1 MPGLIDR
8 MRAALG
14 ALRTPSPQRPP
25 ARPAIGVPEM
35 LGALGSALLS
45 SSRATSD
52 VEQIL
57 HSLAAAYDRPQLR
70 SFVLPTLVLVEDPSS
85 PEDRTSIFPA
95 TGAALRLD
103 QTGDLERLVTKAG
116 ATRMPPPDV
125 VAELDRIRTSAPRFG
140 IVVTIIG
147 HAILTV
153 GFGLVLNPTVAAL
166 SVYLVLGLIV
176 GTIVV
181 LCSRLATLALIL
193 PVVTS
198 FAVTLL
204 TGLFIAPL
212 VGDDTIRLV
221 APALVSFLPGLTLT
235 LAAVELTNAQVVAG
249 ASRMVYGIA
258 QLGLL
263 SFGVF
268 AAVSVMGQ
276 QAASGSPAQLGAWA
290 PWVGVVLTAVGYTL
304 FSVAPRGAFPW
315 ILFALVVAYGAQTIG
330 SVLVGGELSGFVGA
344 VVVIPVVYLV
354 RRLRWAPPTAVMLTC
369 AYWLLVPGALG
380 FIGLSEATAG
390 AADAANT
397 IVQTFVSLV
406 AIAIGMVVGAGFSRD
421 VSAVTRAWRQPGAVA
436 TNGAVH
442 PPTS

>member
-1 MPGLIDR
+1 
-8 MRAALG
+8 MRAALA

-25 ARPAIGVPEM
+25 DRTSIGVPEM

-52 VEQIL
+52 VEEIL
-57 HSLAAAYDRPQLR
+57 HSLAAAYERPQLR

-85 PEDRTSIFPA
+85 PADRTSIFPA

-103 QTGDLERLVTKAG
+103 QTGDLERLVTKA
-116 ATRMPPPDV
+116 ASTRMPPPDV
-125 VAELDRIRTSAPRFG
+125 VAELDRIRSTAPRFG

-153 GFGLVLNPTVAAL
+153 GFGLVLNPTAAAL
-166 SVYLVLGLIV
+166 PVYLVLGLIV

-198 FAVTLL
+198 FTVTLL

-268 AAVSVMGQ
+268 AAVSVMGSH
-276 QAASGSPAQLGAWA
+276 AASGSPAQLGAWA

-304 FSVAPRGAFPW
+304 FSVAPRGAFGW
-315 ILFALVVAYGAQTIG
+315 ILFALAVAYGAQTIG
-330 SVLVGGELSGFVGA
+330 SVLVGAELSGFVGA

-354 RRLRWAPPTAVMLTC
+354 RRLRWAPPAAVMLTC

-380 FIGLSEATAG
+380 FIGLSEVTAG
-390 AADAANT
+390 AEGAANT

-421 VSAVTRAWRQPGAVA
+421 VGAVTRAWRQPGAGK